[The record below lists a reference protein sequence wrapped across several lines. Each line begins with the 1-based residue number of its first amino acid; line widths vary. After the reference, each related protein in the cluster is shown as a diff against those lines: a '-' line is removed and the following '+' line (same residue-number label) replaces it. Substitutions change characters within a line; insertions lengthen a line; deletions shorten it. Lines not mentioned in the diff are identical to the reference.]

1 MQIEFSHLNLTMT
14 RRLHVRSP
22 SFPDTDSIMDNML
35 SKQYIAIYALKIGQ
49 LEIIQSLISTGYVYN
64 NYVGKRVIEKSSHGG
79 SACEDAIAKVFKR

>member
-14 RRLHVRSP
+14 RRMHVRSP

-64 NYVGKRVIEKSSHGG
+64 NYVGKRVHMEEAHVRMQLQKHSK
-79 SACEDAIAKVFKR
+79 DR